1 MQYKGIWYNEY
12 RILSEYRI
20 KNPVPNVDYSIVRS
34 RYEVSTGETK
44 YSVTMGHYL
53 IEGTNNAFQLDD
65 KKVFITLDPEGF
77 SKSSSKGINYTSFIV
92 PTEVALK
99 DFKNKH
105 LYYAILEV
113 NTEFNGLNAR
123 TWMDIPI
130 IGYNPVDAMRNF
142 MDQNKM
148 SITFG
153 DSPRIRS
160 AESESCTHPR

>member
-20 KNPVPNVDYSIVRS
+20 KNPVLNVDYSIVRS
-34 RYEVSTGETK
+34 RYEVSKKETK

-65 KKVFITLDPEGF
+65 KKVFINLDRDGF
-77 SKSSSKGINYTSFIV
+77 SRSSSKGINYVSFIV
-92 PTEVALK
+92 PTEIAMK
-99 DFKNKH
+99 DFRNKH

-113 NTEFNGLNAR
+113 NTEFNGLNAH

-130 IGYNPVDAMRNF
+130 IGYDQEDAMRKFIDN
-142 MDQNKM
+142 NKL
-148 SITFG
+148 SINFG

-160 AESESCTHPR
+160 AEAK